1 MGHWRRGE
9 GEEKEEEEE
18 AEAHLQ
24 AMEKLELG
32 EINYCTQ
39 NPVAS
44 NW

>member
-1 MGHWRRGE
+1 MGHWGRGD
-9 GEEKEEEEE
+9 GEDEEEEE

-24 AMEKLELG
+24 NKEKLELR
-32 EINYCTQ
+32 EINYCTK